1 MHPCRS
7 LSRIRSDRR
16 IFKDGTYLGDSP
28 QGNPTHISGPG
39 DLEHKQTRLREGLEN
54 FGVFSRRCPTG
65 CKVAEK
71 SNCRCADFIPSRA
84 SWRIASMSPLAPGAA
99 TTMELGLGIFLPLF
113 LKCQYMPSV
122 PGPAGRDLLSSGISA
137 TSASVVSNREAI
149 EPAFCRAVRTTSV
162 GSITPTW
169 TRSSNFPVCAL

>member
-65 CKVAEK
+65 CKVAEE
-71 SNCRCADFIPSRA
+71 SNCRCADFIHFPGWLADRFDVAVGARRGNNYGAWPRHLSPTVLE
-84 SWRIASMSPLAPGAA
+84 MS
-99 TTMELGLGIFLPLF
+99 
-113 LKCQYMPSV
+113 V
-122 PGPAGRDLLSSGISA
+122 H
-137 TSASVVSNREAI
+137 AI
-149 EPAFCRAVRTTSV
+149 
-162 GSITPTW
+162 
-169 TRSSNFPVCAL
+169 